1 MKTQMTI
8 RQAQGRIAELQ
19 QAIFTGVEAWKKA
32 GQLLVEIIENDGL
45 ALADIAEQADLPIDV
60 LSQLEKIGRNQ
71 LVPQLLLAEYPAA
84 RKLERLPMSEQ
95 ERLMLEPVEVM
106 VMKDGAP
113 DTLCV
118 PVRHLSGTQVRQV
131 FATNH
136 VRSLSEQ
143 RQWIESQRPQA
154 GEPVKMAVPYTL
166 TRKGSVIFN
175 QGCEMT
181 AKELLRIAA
190 QLQD

>member
-1 MKTQMTI
+1 MNTLTTI
-8 RQAQGRIAELQ
+8 EQSRIAELQ

-32 GQLLVEIIENDGL
+32 GHLLVEIIENDGL
-45 ALADIAEQADLPIDV
+45 SLADIAEQADLPIDV

-95 ERLMLEPVEVM
+95 ERLMREPVEMM
-106 VMKDGAP
+106 VMKDGKP
-113 DTLCV
+113 DTLMV
-118 PVRHLSGTQVRQV
+118 TVRHLTGPQVRQV
-131 FATNH
+131 FASNH
-136 VRSLSEQ
+136 VRGLSEQ
-143 RQWIESQRPQA
+143 RQWIESQRPGA
-154 GEPVKMAVPYTL
+154 PVRVDVPYVL
-166 TRKGSVIFN
+166 TRKSVIFN
-175 QGCEMT
+175 QACEMT